1 MREKAVIK
9 QAIIWLL
16 LISLLLLLSSCLSS
30 KPSETPLP
38 LGACAVAYPVLLA
51 EGLVRE
57 DLGLV
62 REDLG
67 LVLTAT
73 INKAEAQ
80 AGETITCRVSLR
92 NIGPAVARLGCL
104 HSYLFVL
111 ALVDE
116 RGNTVWSSMP
126 DFIIGGPQDIT
137 IKVGKEL
144 AANFQVPLSQKGE
157 YQLVAATTAKAPY
170 PPDSPGYYSINDL
183 SVSLKIRVK

>member
-1 MREKAVIK
+1 MRERIIIK
-9 QAIIWLL
+9 QAITWLL
-16 LISLLLLLSSCLSS
+16 SISLLLLLSSCSSS

-62 REDLG
+62 
-67 LVLTAT
+67 LTAT

-80 AGETITCRVSLR
+80 AGETITCRVSLQ
-92 NIGPAVARLGCL
+92 NIGPAVARLSCL

-111 ALVDE
+111 TLVDE

-126 DFIIGGPQDIT
+126 DFIIGGPQDVT
-137 IKVGKEL
+137 IEVGKEL

-157 YQLVAATTAKAPY
+157 YQLVAETTAKAPY
-170 PPDSPGYYSINDL
+170 PPDSPGYYGINDL